1 MSVTFWNAT
10 LTLPFSAC
18 NIEKLSRAWGGGY
31 AGTMGDSIDDSYLF
45 YAALN
50 VDLLVT

>member
-10 LTLPFSAC
+10 LTLLFSVC
-18 NIEKLSRAWGGGY
+18 NIEKLGRAGRGGY
-31 AGTMGDSIDDSYLF
+31 ACAMGDSIGDSYLF